1 MLKKIFYS
9 FLVIA
14 AIICLPGC
22 GAAEQPTSV
31 SDPVVPSNA
40 IMKMDGNEIELP
52 DITLS
57 LPDGMSYGKKETE
70 YGTSYYIW
78 KSETDCILPSSAD
91 VLLYIYQGND
101 KKSPDLELK
110 DSEARSSMEV
120 YIQDF
125 MTDSEDARISFD
137 AGMTNND
144 EWYTLCF
151 TGYGGSTNEVTTY
164 GVYCYPKSFYGMY
177 LLQKNVAE
185 DYSRNYYGFVFSNDG
200 KGDIFTEDEYNSLF
214 SQVKDG
220 FGIKEFFSMQQ
231 LNYDASQ
238 DFSKGYSYTQF
249 KDLFKN
255 TTNYYIITGNR
266 KPEQDDTTSSEVSL
280 SPLCDVIRVVD
291 GDTIVVF
298 QEGQEIT
305 VRLIGIDTP
314 ESVNPDESLNTAEGK
329 EASEW
334 MKELLT
340 GAKVYLEYD
349 AAVEDDYG
357 RTLAYVYLEDGETMV
372 NRLLLTNGLATIMTV
387 QPNSK
392 YENDF
397 SSLQNAAREAGAG
410 FWKTGF
416 FQ

>member
-1 MLKKIFYS
+1 
-9 FLVIA
+9 
-14 AIICLPGC
+14 
-22 GAAEQPTSV
+22 
-31 SDPVVPSNA
+31 
-40 IMKMDGNEIELP
+40 
-52 DITLS
+52 
-57 LPDGMSYGKKETE
+57 
-70 YGTSYYIW
+70 
-78 KSETDCILPSSAD
+78 
-91 VLLYIYQGND
+91 
-101 KKSPDLELK
+101 
-110 DSEARSSMEV
+110 
-120 YIQDF
+120 
-125 MTDSEDARISFD
+125 
-137 AGMTNND
+137 
-144 EWYTLCF
+144 
-151 TGYGGSTNEVTTY
+151 
-164 GVYCYPKSFYGMY
+164 
-177 LLQKNVAE
+177 
-185 DYSRNYYGFVFSNDG
+185 
-200 KGDIFTEDEYNSLF
+200 
-214 SQVKDG
+214 
-220 FGIKEFFSMQQ
+220 MQQ

-255 TTNYYIITGNR
+255 TMNYYIITGNR

-280 SPLCDVIRVVD
+280 SPLYDVIRVVD
-291 GDTIVVF
+291 GDTIVVS

-314 ESVNPDESLNTAEGK
+314 ESVNPDESLNTVEGK

-340 GAKVYLEYD
+340 GVKVYLEYD

-392 YENDF
+392 YEDDF